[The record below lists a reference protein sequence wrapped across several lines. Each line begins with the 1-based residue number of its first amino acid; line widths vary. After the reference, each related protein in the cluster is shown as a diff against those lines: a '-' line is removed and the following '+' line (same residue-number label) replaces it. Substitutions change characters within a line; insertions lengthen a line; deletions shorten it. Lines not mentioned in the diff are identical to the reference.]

1 MRKMLMLT
9 AAPLLASTLA
19 AGPALAWDNHQAN
32 TAAQAN
38 VNTAANAD
46 ANSNANTD
54 AAYGDNQTSDAQ
66 QTLQNAANVVAKM
79 KSDPDMARLLQKAQ
93 GVFVIP
99 HLWKGGFIIG
109 GTGGEGVLLVRRDG
123 QWTNPVFYGVGSVT
137 FGAQAGGAEGAVAF
151 VLMTPKAVNS
161 FTGRNNFSLN
171 ANAGLT
177 IVNYS
182 AKGQVTAGKG
192 DVVTWSNQGG
202 LYAGATVS
210 GADVSPDD
218 FMNQAFYGK
227 KVDPK
232 NILAGDVPNRRQNP
246 LQSQLPG

>member
-1 MRKMLMLT
+1 MRKMLLLT
-9 AAPLLASTLA
+9 AAPLLASALA
-19 AGPALAWDNHQAN
+19 AGPALAWDNNHPAN
-32 TAAQAN
+32 TGARAN
-38 VNTAANAD
+38 VATADTNANA
-46 ANSNANTD
+46 NAATSYGNDEITD
-54 AAYGDNQTSDAQ
+54 AR

-79 KSDPDMARLLQKAQ
+79 KSDPDMARILQNAE
-93 GVFVIP
+93 GVFVVP

-109 GTGGEGVLLVRRDG
+109 GTGGEGVLLVKKDG
-123 QWTNPVFYGVGSVT
+123 QWANPVFYGVGSVT
-137 FGAQAGGAEGAVAF
+137 FGAQAGGAEGPVAF
-151 VLMTPKAVNS
+151 VLMTPKAVDS

-210 GADVSPDD
+210 GADISPDNS
-218 FMNQAFYGK
+218 MNQAFYGR

-232 NILAGDVPNRRQNP
+232 AILAGNVPSHVKNP
-246 LQSQLPG
+246 LATELPG